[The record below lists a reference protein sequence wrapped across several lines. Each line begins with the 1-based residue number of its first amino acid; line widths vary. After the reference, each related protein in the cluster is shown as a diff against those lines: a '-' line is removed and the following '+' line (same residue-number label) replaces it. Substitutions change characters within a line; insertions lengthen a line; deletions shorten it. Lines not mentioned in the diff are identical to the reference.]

1 MHQMLLETFYKRLT
15 EEKGY
20 FINGVSRQVCPG
32 RAGGGN
38 QKNIY
43 IYIYICTQDEKRIL
57 QALQVSKKIR
67 PFQLIYPPPKKTI
80 KTYNMLH
87 MAQKFELHQKIND
100 ICPLVQS

>member
-1 MHQMLLETFYKRLT
+1 MGCQDKCVLDELVAETKKKL
-15 EEKGY
+15 
-20 FINGVSRQVCPG
+20 
-32 RAGGGN
+32 
-38 QKNIY
+38 
-43 IYIYICTQDEKRIL
+43 YIYICTQDEKRIL